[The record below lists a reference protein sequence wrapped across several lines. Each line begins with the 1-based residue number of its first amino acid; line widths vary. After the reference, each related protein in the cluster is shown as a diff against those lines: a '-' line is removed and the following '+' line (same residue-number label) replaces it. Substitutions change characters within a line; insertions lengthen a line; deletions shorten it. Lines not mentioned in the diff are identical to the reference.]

1 MLCPQNGDRI
11 VTTSLVTSLHPV
23 HKVYLAKLQA
33 SCWHTCRV
41 VPVHRVVRA
50 CWCGVVCCTLWVTAT
65 PCQLHCRPRGRLFS
79 VMLRDMVVDGTP
91 CRPGRRDVCIGGR
104 CRVSL
109 LHAPL
114 PHRFTETSFFWN
126 FSTHYLFNRL
136 KFKLIFISPPG
147 LRETQSKVGLCF
159 ATVSLSSF

>member
-1 MLCPQNGDRI
+1 M
-11 VTTSLVTSLHPV
+11 
-23 HKVYLAKLQA
+23 
-33 SCWHTCRV
+33 
-41 VPVHRVVRA
+41 
-50 CWCGVVCCTLWVTAT
+50 CCTLWVTAT

-126 FSTHYLFNRL
+126 SNTHYLFNRL

-159 ATVSLSSF
+159 ATVSFSSFLAYPTSKPKVVCIFCRCFLKDFCDVCQTNYLNIYWTDFHEICSVSETWL